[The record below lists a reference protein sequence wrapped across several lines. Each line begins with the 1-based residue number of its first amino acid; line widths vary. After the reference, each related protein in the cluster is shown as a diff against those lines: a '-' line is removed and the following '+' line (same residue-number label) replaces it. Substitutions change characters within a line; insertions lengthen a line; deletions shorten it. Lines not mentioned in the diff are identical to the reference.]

1 MAHINSAPTNTTTL
15 QSPPP
20 ILLAEPLP
28 PSRGAVLLKRESGQL
43 VDLSNTIGTA
53 QLARDGTQLHIR
65 QVDGQIIVI
74 EGFFGGPANEFF
86 ILMPSG
92 PLTTQSQ
99 FLAAVQIDAALELGS
114 FQEDAPSPAQSK
126 TDKPTE
132 ESQQHLETASL
143 PNLNQTPRLA
153 ELSSTTSHNH
163 LAENK
168 QSVLEDTPFALSKT
182 SNPESIAVPQFSPAD
197 LYVQPNSTVSRAN
210 DLPILTVEEASFRT
224 STDIS
229 VSDSLAIDFGVDG
242 TNSRALLFT
251 LDAAGRPLGRSG
263 DPLDITS
270 GGARVLFQSEFGP
283 QGQHILKGLKGDGT
297 LVFKVTL
304 DPTST
309 NGTYT
314 YQQFAQLDHSAGTS
328 DLLLSFRFIA
338 KDADGDS
345 LISYLDLRVTNDPM
359 PSEWNLSATISEA
372 GLTGGSDGDP
382 SSTSTTG
389 NLPIGSQQ
397 GPVAL
402 TWDDPTPSPGFSF
415 VQEGQTLLIL
425 QAGQIVLTVSLNAST
440 GTYSVTQH
448 NAIINAGNGD
458 AVFNLNF
465 SATNNQAQSAIG
477 TLIVTSIDDTPKAF
491 PLNQIVF
498 DESQLSDE
506 AELSFSSDY
515 LPHNTGADGANI
527 SWQLPKDPD
536 GLIYII
542 EGQLLSVKQGDTL
555 ILTATFT
562 GDKGAYTVKQ
572 HNPLQHTNGLDQ
584 EEIKLHYVITDGD
597 GDTAQGHI
605 SVSIKDDSPTVGA
618 PIELA
623 LSDDVFTQTDQS
635 NTSAED
641 SLGLTGVL
649 PVSAGVDGVQ
659 VSWTEAPLPT
669 GFSWDLSG
677 DKITLLQGTT
687 AIFSA
692 TLNSASGA
700 YFVTQHAPLDHSQ
713 SVDQFQLQYIAT
725 DTDGDAATGTLHISI
740 SDSVPVASS
749 APENIS
755 LSETD
760 LFEARMNGDAS
771 ISQSGTLNIQWGA
784 DVGST
789 KALIFSSSM
798 SGTPAPFTVN
808 GAQVFYSLSGIGN
821 ELVAKTQDGTLVFK
835 VTLDPG
841 NTGSYKVEFFTPID
855 HATISEIS
863 MAFDIVAT
871 DGDGDTLP
879 LSFSFGVSDGKSI
892 AVADQFT
899 GKEDTPLVLDLLGN
913 DILNREGYSVHIIL
927 APAKGHLA
935 QNADN
940 TFNYAGHPNA
950 NGSDSFSYYI
960 QDADGERSETV
971 TVSIELSPENDAP
984 IFSGVGQN
992 TPLHL
997 TVEDNGPQDIFT
1009 ANASDADGDRLHFF
1023 LQGPDAAHFNI
1034 DVQTGKVSWK
1044 DEVSYDVPTDQDGDN
1059 IYNVTIVARDPSGA
1073 EASQDYQIQVTEG
1086 HNMPTS
1092 PPTVY
1097 LHTREAGSYQVS
1109 WDFGSDNYTSN
1120 ISDDIRSEAWK
1131 ESGDDGLATV
1141 SNDGSSDI
1149 YIDEATGELV
1159 LTDRSSASANGD
1171 DNLASLSKTFDLTG
1185 AQSAQLSLSYTA
1197 DFSSSAASKL
1207 FYIEIMMAEGSVQRI
1222 VEISSTDNHS
1232 QSKTISLDLSNH
1244 ISSATTIRLVAPGEL
1259 TSADTLRISDLTVSI
1274 EQPAPWE
1281 EQHLDATYQIDGEDL
1296 AVAKSAKIDG
1306 LQEPIT
1312 GLTVKLFNAQD
1323 GDVLNY
1329 TAIDGLNGELQDS
1342 DNGVF
1347 TLNFSGNL
1355 NASSYQNLI
1364 NSLTFSTNSDSL
1376 EARSLSVVLHTETG
1390 SSSPSITTIQMLSKA
1405 DGEIGSDKNPVDGT
1419 SADDTLRG
1427 TEGDDSINGYEG
1439 NDHLYA
1445 GEGQDTLTGGV
1456 GSDIYFFEQLDGAAD
1471 HIADFQLNVGDENDR
1486 DLINLS
1492 MLFETHCD
1500 DNFTYVQTYID
1511 QYIRIL
1517 KAEDGSYIL
1526 QADFD
1531 RYKDTYD
1538 WETVTTFNAQNAD
1551 VTGATLSFRT
1561 DDIMPYDTELP
1572 IENAF
1577 PVT

>member
-1 MAHINSAPTNTTTL
+1 M
-15 QSPPP
+15 
-20 ILLAEPLP
+20 
-28 PSRGAVLLKRESGQL
+28 
-43 VDLSNTIGTA
+43 
-53 QLARDGTQLHIR
+53 
-65 QVDGQIIVI
+65 I

-114 FQEDAPSPAQSK
+114 FQEDVPSPAQSR
-126 TDKPTE
+126 TNKPAE
-132 ESQQHLETASL
+132 ESHQSSDTASFPTL
-143 PNLNQTPRLA
+143 HQTPRLA
-153 ELSSTTSHNH
+153 ELSSATSHSH
-163 LAENK
+163 FAENK
-168 QSVLEDTPFALSKT
+168 NSNLEGAPFALSKI
-182 SNPESIAVPQFSPAD
+182 SNPESIAVPQFSPVD

-210 DLPILTVEEASFRT
+210 DLPILKVEEASLRT

-314 YQQFAQLDHSAGTS
+314 YQQFTQLDHPVSNS

-345 LISYLDLRVTNDPM
+345 LISYLDLRVTDDPM
-359 PSEWNLSATISEA
+359 PSEWNLTATVSEA
-372 GLTGGSDGDP
+372 GLAGGSDGDP
-382 SSTSTTG
+382 NSASTSG
-389 NLPIGSQQ
+389 ILPMGSQQ
-397 GPVAL
+397 GPVTL
-402 TWDDPTPSPGFSF
+402 TWDDPTPTSGFSF
-415 VQEGQTLLIL
+415 AQEGQTLLIL
-425 QAGQIVLTVSLNAST
+425 QGGQIVLSVSLNAST

-448 NAIINAGNGD
+448 NTIINAGNGD

-465 SATNNQAQSAIG
+465 SATNTQGQNAIG
-477 TLIVTSIDDTPKAF
+477 TLIVTSLDDTPKAF

-515 LPHNTGADGANI
+515 LPHNAGADTANI
-527 SWQLPKDPD
+527 SWQLPEDPD
-536 GLIYII
+536 GLLYII
-542 EGQLLSVKQGDTL
+542 EGQLLSVKQGNTL
-555 ILTATFT
+555 ILTAQFT
-562 GDKGAYTVKQ
+562 DGKGAYTVKQ

-597 GDTAQGHI
+597 GDTDQGHFN
-605 SVSIKDDSPTVGA
+605 VSIKDDSPTVGA
-618 PIELA
+618 PIELT
-623 LSDDVFTQTDQS
+623 LSDDAFTQIDQS
-635 NTSAED
+635 NASAED

-649 PVSAGVDGVQ
+649 PVSAGVDGIQ

-700 YFVTQHAPLDHSQ
+700 YSVTQHAPLNHSQ

-725 DTDGDAATGTLHISI
+725 DFDGDAATGTLQISI

-749 APENIS
+749 APEIIG

-789 KALIFSSSM
+789 KALSFSSGM

-808 GAQVFYSLSGIGN
+808 GAQVFYSISGIGN

-841 NTGSYKVEFFTPID
+841 NTGSYTVECLTPID
-855 HATISEIS
+855 HAALSEMS
-863 MAFDIVAT
+863 MAFDIIAT
-871 DGDGDTLP
+871 DGDEDTLP
-879 LSFSFGVSDGKSI
+879 LSFSFDITDGKSVAI
-892 AVADQFT
+892 ADQFT

-913 DILNREGYSVHIIL
+913 DILNSEGYSVHIVL

-940 TFNYAGHPNA
+940 TFNYTGHPNA

-984 IFSGVGQN
+984 IFSGVGQD

-997 TVEDNGPQDIFT
+997 TVEDNGPQDVFT
-1009 ANASDADGDRLHFF
+1009 ANASDADGDSLHFF

-1034 DVQTGKVSWK
+1034 DAQTGKVSWK
-1044 DEVSYDVPTDQDGDN
+1044 DEISYDVPRDQDGDN
-1059 IYNVTIVARDPSGA
+1059 IYDVTIIARDPSGA
-1073 EASQDYQIQVTEG
+1073 EASQAYQIQVTEG
-1086 HNMPTS
+1086 GDTPTP

-1109 WDFGSDNYTSN
+1109 WDFDSDNYTSN
-1120 ISDDIRSEAWK
+1120 ISDDIRSDAWK
-1131 ESGDDGLATV
+1131 ESGDDGLATT

-1149 YIDEATGELV
+1149 YIDNATGELV
-1159 LTDRSSASANGD
+1159 LTDQSSASANGD

-1185 AQSAQLSLSYTA
+1185 AQLAQLSLSYSA
-1197 DFSSSAASKL
+1197 NFSSSETSKL
-1207 FYIEIMMAEGSVQRI
+1207 FYIEVMMADGSVQRI
-1222 VEISSTDNHS
+1222 AEISSTEDHS
-1232 QSKTISLDLSNH
+1232 QSKTISFDLSNH

-1259 TSADTLRISDLTVSI
+1259 SSADTLRISNLTVSV
-1274 EQPAPWE
+1274 EQPDPLE
-1281 EQHLDATYQIDGEDL
+1281 ERHIDASYQIGGEDL

-1306 LQEPIT
+1306 LQEPLT
-1312 GLTVKLFNAQD
+1312 GLTLKLFNAQN

-1329 TAIDGLNGELQDS
+1329 TAIDGLTGELQDNN
-1342 DNGVF
+1342 NGVF

-1355 NASSYQNLI
+1355 NASNYQNLI

-1376 EARSLSVVLHTETG
+1376 EARSLSVVLHTESG
-1390 SSSPSITTIQMLSKA
+1390 SSSPSISTIHMLPTV
-1405 DGEIGSDKNPVDGT
+1405 DGETGSDKNPVNGS

-1427 TEGDDSINGYEG
+1427 TEGDDAINGFEG

-1445 GEGQDTLTGGV
+1445 GEGQDTLTGGE

-1471 HIADFQLNVGDENDR
+1471 HIADYQANSLNGTDR
-1486 DLINLS
+1486 DIIDVSKLLS
-1492 MLFETHCD
+1492 DYGEGGLSQYRYFTEQYVRLVKD
-1500 DNFTYVQTYID
+1500 QNEQYALQVDLDAYDND
-1511 QYIRIL
+1511 H
-1517 KAEDGSYIL
+1517 S
-1526 QADFD
+1526 
-1531 RYKDTYD
+1531 
-1538 WETVTTFNAQNAD
+1538 WETLTTLEIQNAD
-1551 VTGATLSFRT
+1551 VPGGSVSIDVFSVAPEFE
-1561 DDIMPYDTELP
+1561 IP

>member
-1 MAHINSAPTNTTTL
+1 MAHINSAPMNTPVL

-20 ILLAEPLP
+20 ILLADPLL
-28 PSRGAVLLKRESGQL
+28 PSRGAILLKRENGQL
-43 VDLSNTIGTA
+43 VDLSKTVGTA
-53 QLARDGTQLHIR
+53 QFAQDGTQLHIR
-65 QVDGQIIVI
+65 QADGQIIVI

-114 FQEDAPSPAQSK
+114 FQEDVPSPAQSK
-126 TDKPTE
+126 TDKPAE
-132 ESQQHLETASL
+132 ESQQHQDTASL
-143 PNLNQTPRLA
+143 PTLHQTPRLA
-153 ELSSTTSHNH
+153 ELSSATSHNH
-163 LAENK
+163 LAEDK
-168 QSVLEDTPFALSKT
+168 QSDLEGIPFALSKT
-182 SNPESIAVPQFSPAD
+182 DSPESIVVHQFSPTD
-197 LYVQPNSTVSRAN
+197 LYVQPNSTVSRAS

-229 VSDSLAIDFGVDG
+229 VSDSLAVDFGVDG

-304 DPTST
+304 DPTT
-309 NGTYT
+309 INGTYT
-314 YQQFAQLDHSAGTS
+314 YQQFAQLDHPAGTL

-345 LISYLDLRVTNDPM
+345 LISYLDLRVTDDPM
-359 PSEWNLSATISEA
+359 PSKWNLLATVSEA
-372 GLTGGSDGDP
+372 GLAGGSDGDP
-382 SSTSTTG
+382 SSASTTG
-389 NLPIGSQQ
+389 SLPIGSEQ

-402 TWDDPTPSPGFSF
+402 IWNDPTPTPGFSF

-425 QAGQIVLTVSLNAST
+425 QGGQIVLSVSLNAAT

-448 NAIINAGNGD
+448 NAIMNAGNGD

-465 SATNNQAQSAIG
+465 SATNTQGQSATG
-477 TLIVTSIDDTPKAF
+477 TLIVTSLDDTPKAF

-506 AELSFSSDY
+506 AELTFSSDY
-515 LPHNTGADGANI
+515 LPHNAGADGANI
-527 SWQLPKDPD
+527 SWQLPEDPD

-542 EGQLLSVKQGDTL
+542 EGQLLSVKQGETL
-555 ILTATFT
+555 ILTAQFT
-562 GDKGAYTVKQ
+562 GSKGAYTVKQ

-584 EEIKLHYVITDGD
+584 EEFKLHYVITDGD

-605 SVSIKDDSPTVGA
+605 SVSIKDDSSTVGA
-618 PIELA
+618 PIEHE
-623 LSDDVFTQTDQS
+623 LSDDVFTQIDQS
-635 NTSAED
+635 NASAED

-649 PVSAGVDGVQ
+649 PVSAGVDGIQ
-659 VSWTEAPLPT
+659 VSWTETPLLT

-677 DKITLLQGTT
+677 DKITLLQGST

-700 YFVTQHAPLDHSQ
+700 YSVIQHAPLNHSL

-725 DTDGDAATGTLHISI
+725 DSDGDAATGTLQISI

-749 APENIS
+749 APEIIG

-760 LFEARMNGDAS
+760 LFEARMNGDTS

-789 KALIFSSSM
+789 KALSFSSSM

-841 NTGSYKVEFFTPID
+841 NTGSYTVEFFTPID
-855 HATISEIS
+855 HAANSEMS
-863 MAFDIVAT
+863 MVFNIIAT

-879 LSFSFGVSDGKSI
+879 LSFSFDITDGQSI

-899 GKEDTPLVLDLLGN
+899 GKEDTPLVLDLMGN
-913 DILNREGYSVHIIL
+913 DILNSEGYSVHIVL

-940 TFNYAGHPNA
+940 TFSYTGHPNA

-960 QDADGERSETV
+960 QDADGERSEIV

-984 IFSGVGQN
+984 IFSGVGQD

-997 TVEDNGPQDIFT
+997 TVEDNGPQDVFT
-1009 ANASDADGDRLHFF
+1009 AHASDADGDSLHFF
-1023 LQGPDAAHFNI
+1023 LQGPDAAQFNI
-1034 DVQTGKVSWK
+1034 DAQTGKVSWK
-1044 DEVSYDVPTDQDGDN
+1044 DEVSYDVPADKDGDN

-1086 HNMPTS
+1086 HNAPTP

-1109 WDFGSDNYTSN
+1109 WDFDSDNYTSN
-1120 ISDDIRSEAWK
+1120 VSNDIRSDTWK
-1131 ESGDDGLATV
+1131 EFGDDGLAV
-1141 SNDGSSDI
+1141 PSNDGSSDI

-1159 LTDRSSASANGD
+1159 LTDQSSASANGD

-1197 DFSSSAASKL
+1197 NFSSSETSRL
-1207 FYIEIMMAEGSVQRI
+1207 FYIEVMMADGSVQRI
-1222 VEISSTDNHS
+1222 TEITDTENHL
-1232 QSKTISLDLSNH
+1232 QSRTINLDLSDH

-1259 TSADTLRISDLTVSI
+1259 TSADTIRISDLTVSI
-1274 EQPAPWE
+1274 EQPDPLE
-1281 EQHLDATYQIDGEDL
+1281 EPHIDTTYQIGGEDL

-1312 GLTVKLFNAQD
+1312 GLTLKLFNAQN

-1342 DNGVF
+1342 DNGVL
-1347 TLNFSGNL
+1347 TLNISGNL
-1355 NASSYQNLI
+1355 DVTSYQNLI

-1390 SSSPSITTIQMLSKA
+1390 SSSPSISTIHMLPKA
-1405 DGEIGSDKNPVDGT
+1405 HGETGSDKNLVDGT

-1427 TEGDDSINGYEG
+1427 TEGDDAINGFEG

-1445 GEGQDTLTGGV
+1445 GEGQDTLTGGE

-1471 HIADFQLNVGDENDR
+1471 HIADFQLKVSSGSDYDIINV
-1486 DLINLS
+1486 S
-1492 MLFETHCD
+1492 KLFE
-1500 DNFTYVQTYID
+1500 DNSDHDYINIHNRAEQYV
-1511 QYIRIL
+1511 RVL
-1517 KAEDGSYIL
+1517 KQPDGKYTV
-1526 QADFD
+1526 QVDFD
-1531 RYKDTYD
+1531 GTYD
-1538 WETVTTFNAQNAD
+1538 DHNWTSVAD
-1551 VTGATLSFRT
+1551 VDVQNEDAIGATMSIDLRT
-1561 DDIMPYDTELP
+1561 FMPEIEIP